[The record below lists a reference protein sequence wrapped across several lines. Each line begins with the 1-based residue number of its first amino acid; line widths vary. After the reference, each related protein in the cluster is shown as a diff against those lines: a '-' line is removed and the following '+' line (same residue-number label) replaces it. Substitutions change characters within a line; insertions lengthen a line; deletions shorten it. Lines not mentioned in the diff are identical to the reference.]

1 MFNFSETN
9 IKEFNTFPICW
20 DSLMNEM
27 DTETAWNVI
36 GKLGKDVAN
45 VLSAIANEKRLQILT
60 ALLHRPRLFSE
71 LRELTGLGK
80 TALSHH
86 LGLLVKSDIILQK
99 SRGRYE
105 ISSDGQIMLSAISSA
120 YLETQHRHELQSVR
134 TARWIERIYAE
145 RKEKEIEDLFV
156 QVIELEPMRV
166 ASVRVFSAT
175 PEIDAWEKMRAWA
188 EPQGLLEDLDNHPVF
203 GFNNPNPSP
212 GQKEYGYEF
221 WIRMGTLFKGEGEI
235 EAKDSDGGLYAVTS
249 CRLGE
254 ELESEFTKEHGYL
267 EPWKKLIE
275 WVVLSEK
282 YEIDESRQSLEKT
295 RNPGAP
301 AKEMVL
307 DLYQPIK
314 EVQKSS

>member
-1 MFNFSETN
+1 
-9 IKEFNTFPICW
+9 
-20 DSLMNEM
+20 MNEM

-36 GKLGKDVAN
+36 GKLGTDVAY

-60 ALLHRPRLFSE
+60 ALLYRPRLFSE
-71 LRELTGLGK
+71 MRELTGLGK

-86 LGLLVKSDIILQK
+86 LGLLVKADIILQK

-105 ISSDGQIMLSAISSA
+105 VSSDGQIMLSAISSA
-120 YLETQHRHELQSVR
+120 YLQTRHRQELQSVR
-134 TARWIERIYAE
+134 TSRWIERIYAE
-145 RKEKEIEDLFV
+145 RKEKDIEDLFV

-166 ASVRVFSAT
+166 ASVRVISET
-175 PEIDAWEKMRAWA
+175 PETDAWENMRAWA

-221 WIRMGTLFKGEGEI
+221 WIRMGTLFQGEGEVV
-235 EAKDSDGGLYAVTS
+235 AKDADGGLFAVTS

-254 ELESEFTKEHGYL
+254 EIESEFTMKYGYL
-267 EPWKKLIE
+267 EPWKKLAE

-282 YEIDESRQSLEKT
+282 YEIDDSRQSLEKT

-301 AKEMVL
+301 ITEVVL

-314 EVQKSS
+314 EVPKPS